1 MVAIGV
7 LLASILAFFGEWWW
21 LLDLI
26 ANFRVQLVV
35 VGVAVVLGGL
45 ALRIPSVAVIGA
57 TLIAVN
63 LVPIAPLYLG
73 ASADGEQTDLRVVS
87 YNLLFSTTEESDEV
101 IDWLKDLEADVVFL
115 QEAGRRWVTLLGRAD
130 LPWEMVGPVTRPGE
144 VFGTLALVPQGADAA
159 YIDLG
164 ERAAVEVTL
173 DAGGQTI
180 TLLGVHLISPY
191 DSFRSDERNDEL
203 LAIGEWAATQ
213 DGPAAIVGDFNST
226 PFTWAFRRMLE
237 LGGLENSQS
246 GFGVQATWPTGNF
259 VLRVP
264 IDHLVHSG
272 GLEVIDRR
280 VLQSYGS
287 DHLPIAIDLALRG

>member
-1 MVAIGV
+1 M
-7 LLASILAFFGEWWW
+7 
-21 LLDLI
+21 
-26 ANFRVQLVV
+26 
-35 VGVAVVLGGL
+35 
-45 ALRIPSVAVIGA
+45 
-57 TLIAVN
+57 
-63 LVPIAPLYLG
+63 
-73 ASADGEQTDLRVVS
+73 
-87 YNLLFSTTEESDEV
+87 
-101 IDWLKDLEADVVFL
+101 
-115 QEAGRRWVTLLGRAD
+115 
-130 LPWEMVGPVTRPGE
+130 TRPHE
-144 VFGTLALVPQGADAA
+144 AFGTLALVPRGADAE

-191 DSFRSDERNDEL
+191 DSGRSEVRNAEL

-280 VLQSYGS
+280 VLQSLRVGPSS
-287 DHLPIAIDLALRG
+287 DRHRPLR